1 MTVKKLK
8 EILDTFPDNMNVM
21 ITYDRAIRNIDR
33 ISTVTDIDTNIVSVN
48 IIAKREY
55 R

>member
-21 ITYDRAIRNIDR
+21 ITYDR
-33 ISTVTDIDTNIVSVN
+33 IVLKYIN
-48 IIAKREY
+48 KKQGK
-55 R
+55 